1 MAEPSNRFLGKFRG
15 RVVDSNDPQRR
26 GRIRAEVSDVLGRQ
40 PSTWALPCLPF
51 TAEQAGHYNVPQP
64 GTGVWIEFEQGDPS
78 FPIWSGCWYGT
89 EAELPPDAQAAQA
102 TSPPS
107 HPVVIQTPA
116 GSKLVLEDIPGGGVL
131 LQIPSGAGLSIDG
144 NGVRITDGKGG
155 LLSVANGKVNANR
168 GLLSVPRKL

>member
-1 MAEPSNRFLGKFRG
+1 MAEPSHRFLGKFRG
-15 RVVDSNDPQRR
+15 RVVDNNDPQRR

-64 GTGVWIEFEQGDPS
+64 GSGVWIEFEQGDPS
-78 FPIWSGCWYGT
+78 FPVWSGCWYGT
-89 EAELPPDAQAAQA
+89 EGELPPDARTAQA
-102 TSPPS
+102 TDPPS

-131 LQIPSGAGLSIDG
+131 LQIPSGAGVRIDG
-144 NGVRITDGKGG
+144 GGVHITDGKGG
-155 LLSVANGKVNANR
+155 ILGVSNGKVDAN
-168 GLLSVPRKL
+168 GGTLSVPRRQ

>member
-15 RVVDSNDPQRR
+15 RVVDNNDPQRR

-40 PSTWALPCLPF
+40 PSSWALPCLPF

-64 GTGVWIEFEQGDPS
+64 GAGVWIEFEQGDPS

-102 TSPPS
+102 ATPPS
-107 HPVVIQTPA
+107 HPVVIETPA
-116 GSKLVLEDIPGGGVL
+116 GSKLVLEDTPGGGVL
-131 LQIPSGAGLSIDG
+131 LQIPNGAGIQIDSK
-144 NGVRITDGKGG
+144 GVHILDGKGG
-155 LLSVANGKVNANR
+155 NVSVANGKVDANR
-168 GLLSVPRKL
+168 GALSVPRKR